1 MKRTTLYL
9 ALWILGCLATI
20 FGLLSTAVVA
30 TEPALFQP
38 AGLALAFFSVCTI
51 VFALPTVVF
60 FLLWRREA
68 KRRDQLEAVGA
79 ILRGYRELPVAELA
93 KRLNKGPAEAE
104 ALAAAAVS
112 AGYAQGYVDRATA
125 TFMSGAVYP
134 AQVAAPP
141 VVLASPTAAV
151 TPTVENRF
159 CRECGTRVNR
169 IPGTNSWQCPACGNV
184 Q

>member
-112 AGYAQGYVDRATA
+112 AGEGQGGVARGTRPLL
-125 TFMSGAVYP
+125 SRAVYP
-134 AQVAAPP
+134 AHGAPP
-141 VVLASPTAAV
+141 AVGLSP
-151 TPTVENRF
+151 P
-159 CRECGTRVNR
+159 
-169 IPGTNSWQCPACGNV
+169 PP
-184 Q
+184 